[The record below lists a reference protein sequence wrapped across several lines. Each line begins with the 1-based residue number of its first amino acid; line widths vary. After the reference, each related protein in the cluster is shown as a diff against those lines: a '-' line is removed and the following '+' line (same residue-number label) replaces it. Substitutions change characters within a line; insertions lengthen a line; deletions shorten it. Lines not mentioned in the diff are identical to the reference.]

1 MRREVADG
9 SKFLGT
15 VENGQMITAIYKP
28 ESSEGWQE
36 RLREAGRTSD
46 ATEDAEEGSEEL
58 PIAKRVDGRAGV
70 GEGEEVERGDWEDEE
85 EGKEGSGKVWKA
97 KKSLRR

>member
-15 VENGQMITAIYKP
+15 VENGQMLTAIYKP